1 MEPTRIILSG
11 ACGRMGRV
19 IADIVSQREDCQIV
33 AGIDLVTVPYADFPI
48 FKDPFSCT
56 VEADV
61 IIDFSNP
68 MLIGNLL
75 TYAKNQK
82 LPLVIATTGFNP
94 DQTSEIK
101 TSSKQI
107 PVFFSFNMSLGVN
120 LLVEL
125 AKKAASVLGQQFDIE
140 IIEKHHNQKLD
151 APSGTAMMI
160 ANAINETVGGNL
172 EYVYDRHTERKK
184 RGKRELGIHAV
195 RGGTIV
201 GEHEVIFAGRD
212 EVITLSHSAGSR
224 EIFAVGAVNA
234 AVYLAGREPGLY
246 TMSDLVQ

>member
-94 DQTSEIK
+94 E
-101 TSSKQI
+101 
-107 PVFFSFNMSLGVN
+107 PVEGSLC
-120 LLVEL
+120 
-125 AKKAASVLGQQFDIE
+125 
-140 IIEKHHNQKLD
+140 KHRQN
-151 APSGTAMMI
+151 
-160 ANAINETVGGNL
+160 
-172 EYVYDRHTERKK
+172 
-184 RGKRELGIHAV
+184 
-195 RGGTIV
+195 
-201 GEHEVIFAGRD
+201 
-212 EVITLSHSAGSR
+212 
-224 EIFAVGAVNA
+224 
-234 AVYLAGREPGLY
+234 
-246 TMSDLVQ
+246 